1 MKKRGFLLLKEAD
14 ENKEIEFELAYLA
27 SLTVAQRFSLVKKK
41 NREIKKLL
49 AQLVSAAG
57 RASKRSWT
65 ERARK
70 SAPSRFKRAKN
81 FLEG

>member
-1 MKKRGFLLLKEAD
+1 MKKKGYLLLKEAD

-49 AQLVSAAG
+49 AQHG
-57 RASKRSWT
+57 HRTTFKIIKR
-65 ERARK
+65 K
-70 SAPSRFKRAKN
+70 
-81 FLEG
+81 